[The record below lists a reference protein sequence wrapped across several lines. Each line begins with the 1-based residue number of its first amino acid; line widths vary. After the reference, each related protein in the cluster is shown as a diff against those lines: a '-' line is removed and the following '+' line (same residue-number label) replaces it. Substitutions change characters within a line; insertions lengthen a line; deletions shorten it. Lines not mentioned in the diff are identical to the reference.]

1 MRRTKE
7 DAAITRDKLLDVAL
21 SVFSKNG
28 YSATTLGDIAKEAGV
43 TRGAIYWHFGSKSEL
58 YGSLVQ
64 EYSARGSSIAQQAI
78 EEGGSVKEIIRRIFV
93 RLLSSIE
100 DDRKLRA
107 MMEISLFKTEL
118 TPEFMADRQV
128 QIENGRALIQG
139 ISEAIH
145 QGITSGEIRSD
156 LDPSVGARA
165 FIAYQNGAIHLWL
178 IDPDSFSLKESADSF
193 ADIFMKGISS
203 K

>member
-28 YSATTLGDIAKEAGV
+28 YSATRLGDIAKEAGV

-58 YGSLVQ
+58 YSSLVQ
-64 EYSARGSSIAQQAI
+64 EYSNRGSSIAQQAI

-118 TPEFMADRQV
+118 TPELRASRQT
-128 QIENGRALIQG
+128 QIENGRVLIGG
-139 ISEAIH
+139 ISEAIR
-145 QGITSGEIRSD
+145 QGVISGELRSD
-156 LDPSVGARA
+156 LDPSLVARA

-178 IDPDSFSLKESADSF
+178 FDPDSFSLKESADSF
-193 ADIFMKGISS
+193 ADIFMSGISS
-203 K
+203 

>member
-7 DAAITRDKLLDVAL
+7 DAAITRDKLLDVSL

-28 YSATTLGDIAKEAGV
+28 YSAATLGDIAKEVGV

-64 EYSARGSSIAQQAI
+64 EYSNRGSSIAQQAI
-78 EEGGSVKEIIRRIFV
+78 EEGGSVKEIIRRIFI

-118 TPEFMADRQV
+118 TPELRAGQQT
-128 QIENGRALIQG
+128 QIEAGRVLIEG
-139 ISEAIH
+139 ISEAIR
-145 QGITSGEIRSD
+145 QGVTSGELRSD
-156 LDPSVGARA
+156 LDPSGVARA

-178 IDPDSFSLKESADSF
+178 LDPDSFSLKESADSF
-193 ADIFMKGISS
+193 ADIFMKGISP
-203 K
+203 